1 VCGVKMHFGCF
12 LKMFLLAMFSE
23 NVLSTF
29 PQFMCPETKLFA
41 VKFRQHLGS
50 FWLESSG
57 VTNVGRGVDCLPGK
71 LNLRNGP
78 PLKLYLGI

>member
-1 VCGVKMHFGCF
+1 
-12 LKMFLLAMFSE
+12 
-23 NVLSTF
+23 
-29 PQFMCPETKLFA
+29 MCPETKLFA